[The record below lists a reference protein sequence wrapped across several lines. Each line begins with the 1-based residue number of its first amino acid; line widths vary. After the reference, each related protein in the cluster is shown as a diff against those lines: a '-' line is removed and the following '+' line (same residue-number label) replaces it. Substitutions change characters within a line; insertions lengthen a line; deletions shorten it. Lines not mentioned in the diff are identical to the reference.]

1 MGDPSTAAAIRTTL
15 KQEIKP
21 AVDKVEIESN
31 KLWNLLVD
39 VDKGADKAI
48 AESDIEQ
55 MELHEAAYRGVQKR
69 VAVVLTIVDT
79 LLAKLDKLAENPAFV
94 EELATFTAL
103 TDTLKGIKTMQQNGL
118 GDSRG
123 RIAQMQKARQVVRGV
138 SGDVEQRWSVTEAQV
153 AAASKEAAAALAGM
167 KALRQKAA
175 KAVQDGDARGLAAI
189 KGQAKAFK
197 VPVGQATIAKLAEFA
212 AETLLF
218 INKSAL
224 DKDAVEV
231 YERDAKRLTD
241 KINSAGADVLAAV
254 GLQAEV
260 DTMAISKSVFGA
272 AIAKAMKI
280 STQDATR
287 LGSVAQDN
295 PGKLLAEIEATI
307 KRLKLDLVAK
317 DVHAALKRMGL
328 I

>member
-1 MGDPSTAAAIRTTL
+1 MGDTTTTAAIRATL

-39 VDKGADKAI
+39 IDKGADKAI
-48 AESDIEQ
+48 AESDVEQ
-55 MELHEAAYRGVQKR
+55 MELHEAAYRGSQKR
-69 VAVVLTIVDT
+69 AAVVLTIVDT
-79 LLAKLDKLAENPAFV
+79 LLTRLDKLAENPAFV

-118 GDSRG
+118 SDSRG
-123 RIAQMQKARQVVRGV
+123 RIAQMHKARQTVRDV
-138 SGDVEQRWSVTEAQV
+138 SGDVEQQWSVAEAQV
-153 AAASKEAAAALAGM
+153 AAAGKEAAAALADM
-167 KALRQKAA
+167 KAMKLKAA
-175 KAVQDGDARGLAAI
+175 KAVKDGDARGLASI
-189 KGQAKAFK
+189 KAQAKAFK
-197 VPVGQATIAKLAEFA
+197 VPVGQAAIAKLAELT
-212 AETLLF
+212 AEALVFT
-218 INKSAL
+218 NKSAL
-224 DKDAVEV
+224 DQDAVEV

-241 KINSAGADVLAAV
+241 KINSAGADVLATV
-254 GLQAEV
+254 GLQTEV
-260 DTMAISKSVFGA
+260 DAMAISKGVFGA

-280 STQDATR
+280 SMQDATR
-287 LGSVAQDN
+287 LGTVAQDN

-307 KRLKLDLVAK
+307 KRLKLDVVAK